1 MLIAIQ
7 QREIVPPV
15 MLDTIPTEVSA
26 HYALPLQIV
35 LFAIQQQEIVP
46 PVMLALFQILEQP
59 DVRLVQQY
67 LHVLTVIQAQENAHL
82 VLLDFILTLILQIP
96 AV

>member
-7 QREIVPPV
+7 QQELALPV

-26 HYALPLQIV
+26 HYVLLLQIV
-35 LFAIQQQEIVP
+35 LIVIQQREIVP
-46 PVMLALFQILEQP
+46 LVMLAISQILEQP

-67 LHVLTVIQAQENAHL
+67 LHVLTVIQTQENAHL

>member
-1 MLIAIQ
+1 MIQ
-7 QREIVPPV
+7 QQELALPV

-26 HYALPLQIV
+26 HYVLLLQIV
-35 LFAIQQQEIVP
+35 LIAIQQREIVP
-46 PVMLALFQILEQP
+46 LVMLAISQILEQP

-67 LHVLTVIQAQENAHL
+67 LHVLTVIQTQENAHL